1 MQDECAHYLSQLLLL
16 EGAIAATSVIYFTI
30 HPHFLHHIF
39 HVARLLIATLGN
51 HELFFFLGFGQMAG
65 KHLSEDPRLDVTAV
79 GNIRFKGERPTV
91 Y

>member
-39 HVARLLIATLGN
+39 HVARLLIATLG
-51 HELFFFLGFGQMAG
+51 QMAG